1 MYTSV
6 HRTTVLFNKVHL
18 RVELSGGRVG
28 ETGGDVGWF
37 LYQTILPVYTVITAI
52 EYLFLAFLTT
62 LTGLLSAWIVYKVIK
77 PGLKRTITGYI
88 PVIGKM
94 VKKQLDDL
102 VPEGLENIDLE
113 SIAGKLGGG
122 EGGSGGLGDLAGL
135 LGGGGGGLGDI
146 LKLLSSLGGKNKEGG
161 GSSGW

>member
-1 MYTSV
+1 M
-6 HRTTVLFNKVHL
+6 
-18 RVELSGGRVG
+18 GGVG
-28 ETGGDVGWF
+28 WGCKGWF
-37 LYQTILPVYTVITAI
+37 LYCTVLQCYNMITIV
-52 EYLFLAFLTT
+52 EYLFLALLTT

-102 VPEGLENIDLE
+102 VPEGLEDIDLE

-122 EGGSGGLGDLAGL
+122 SGGLADPAGL

-146 LKLLSSLGGKNKEGG
+146 LKLLSAVGGKNKEGG